1 MLACV
6 HTHTHTHSH
15 TLTHTH
21 SHIHSHI
28 HKCLS
33 HESAEKETTNCV
45 RVWGKRVGEKKVRP
59 FENSLW
65 TESWR
70 LIKSSL
76 DWQRIKES
84 AERGKRG
91 WKKRTDR
98 GKTHPPIAAG
108 AVAAYGW
115 WGPSKK
121 AKPAMIRAHRA
132 ESSETLMFRE
142 VRTLEKIEK
151 KHWAGMWRTRREWHW
166 R

>member
-59 FENSLW
+59 FENSL
-65 TESWR
+65 
-70 LIKSSL
+70 
-76 DWQRIKES
+76 
-84 AERGKRG
+84 
-91 WKKRTDR
+91 
-98 GKTHPPIAAG
+98 
-108 AVAAYGW
+108 
-115 WGPSKK
+115 
-121 AKPAMIRAHRA
+121 
-132 ESSETLMFRE
+132 
-142 VRTLEKIEK
+142 
-151 KHWAGMWRTRREWHW
+151 
-166 R
+166 